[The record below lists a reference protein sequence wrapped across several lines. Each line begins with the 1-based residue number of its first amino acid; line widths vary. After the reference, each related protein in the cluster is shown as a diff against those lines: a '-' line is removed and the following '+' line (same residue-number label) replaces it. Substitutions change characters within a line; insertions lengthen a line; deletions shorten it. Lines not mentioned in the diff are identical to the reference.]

1 MDGEPQGMR
10 TSLYSI
16 LCIVIRLGAVM
27 LALGSIER
35 MGYMIGQGGYS
46 SYPAEQQWLAWGFF
60 AFGMLTSFL
69 LWLYPGPF
77 ARLASA
83 RSAQQV
89 FESPVSAADMQW
101 IALSVLGMYWIMTGI
116 LDLSELG
123 YRYVW
128 MSELLGTGEAAMR
141 SLHGQIAY
149 DALEVITGIALTL
162 GARGLAKLLQK
173 MRYAGSSGMAARKA
187 SPSEDSD

>member
-1 MDGEPQGMR
+1 
-10 TSLYSI
+10 
-16 LCIVIRLGAVM
+16 
-27 LALGSIER
+27 
-35 MGYMIGQGGYS
+35 
-46 SYPAEQQWLAWGFF
+46 
-60 AFGMLTSFL
+60 
-69 LWLYPGPF
+69 
-77 ARLASA
+77 
-83 RSAQQV
+83 
-89 FESPVSAADMQW
+89 MQW

-162 GARGLAKLLQK
+162 GARGLAELLQ
-173 MRYAGSSGMAARKA
+173 
-187 SPSEDSD
+187 